1 MPVVV
6 CLEERGAGGELVHD
20 AADAPHVAGVGPA
33 QLQDHLGRAVVPGR
47 HDLMK
52 NIWSCRENIYNF
64 SLTRLW
70 CSQEKVAEP
79 KSMSL
84 TAGSRTRRRW
94 FSMVNSELL
103 KRMFSGLRS
112 V

>member
-47 HDLMK
+47 HDLRK
-52 NIWSCRENIYNF
+52 NI
-64 SLTRLW
+64 
-70 CSQEKVAEP
+70 
-79 KSMSL
+79 
-84 TAGSRTRRRW
+84 
-94 FSMVNSELL
+94 
-103 KRMFSGLRS
+103 
-112 V
+112 